1 MRMESNAK
9 SEVETDDLIC
19 PITLRIF
26 YDPVVAADGRT
37 YERAAIVRW
46 ITEHGTSPFTRQPL
60 KINELQSD
68 DYLRKLAA
76 ERRSSI
82 VSYNYDENR
91 DHATLQRQSS
101 TISYNYNINIDRA
114 VFMQLQTI
122 PNNNITLIDN
132 TEDHY
137 VSQHHCWQRNRSLI
151 IILMFIVVSTFCFY
165 LIWSFLHQSS
175 KSLITHNLF
184 SFTHC
189 IYPSIMI
196 FSNIDLTI
204 FTFA

>member
-1 MRMESNAK
+1 MRMESNGK
-9 SEVETDDLIC
+9 SDVKTDDLIC

-26 YDPVVAADGRT
+26 SDPVVAADGRT

-46 ITEHGTSPFTRQPL
+46 IAEHGTSPFTRQPL
-60 KINELQSD
+60 KITELQAD

-91 DHATLQRQSS
+91 DHTSLQRQSS

-114 VFMQLQTI
+114 LFMQLQTI

-137 VSQHHCWQRNRSLI
+137 VSRHHCWQRNRSLI
-151 IILMFIVVSTFCFY
+151 IILMFMVASTFCFC
-165 LIWSFLHQSS
+165 LIWSVFHQSS
-175 KSLITHNLF
+175 KSSITHNLF
-184 SFTHC
+184 LFTHC
-189 IYPSIMI
+189 IYPSILILGFLRLHKM
-196 FSNIDLTI
+196 S
-204 FTFA
+204 